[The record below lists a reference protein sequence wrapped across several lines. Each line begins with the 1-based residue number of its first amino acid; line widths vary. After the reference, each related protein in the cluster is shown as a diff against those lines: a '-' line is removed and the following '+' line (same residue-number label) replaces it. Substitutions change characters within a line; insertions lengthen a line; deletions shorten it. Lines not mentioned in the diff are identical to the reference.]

1 MGLNRFMR
9 AMMVVFITAN
19 CITINPDIIFAATD
33 SEDSSLNTDE
43 WEEEKTEEQP
53 SEVNTGPR
61 YETAREVSS
70 RDIEELEKSNKVKNT
85 NKADLIAMLK
95 AKAEKGPNINNNN
108 SEQSENV
115 AINEEASG
123 SDRPAIQ
130 VERRHPGLP
139 SDSAAEIK
147 KRRKAIAS
155 SDSELESLTYPDKP
169 TKATKKK
176 VAKAS
181 VTDTSESDLDSS
193 MQSADESTP
202 QPLKA
207 NQQPFFPKVFK
218 KIKDAGKW
226 VRDKIDENPE
236 VKKAIVDKSAGLID
250 QLLTKKKNEEVNAS
264 DFPPPPTDEELRLA
278 LPETPML
285 LGFNAPATSE
295 PSSFEFPPPPTD
307 EELRL
312 ALPETPM
319 LLGFNAPATSEPSSF
334 EFPPPPT
341 DEELR
346 LALPET
352 PMLLGFNAPAT
363 SEPSSFEFPPPPTED
378 ELEIMRETAPSLD
391 SSFTSGDLASLRSA
405 INRHSQN
412 FSDFPPMPTE
422 EELNGRGG
430 IPTSEEFSSLNSGD
444 FTDDENSETTE
455 EEIDRLADLR
465 DRGTG
470 KHSRNA
476 GFLPLNPFTS
486 SPVPSLTPKVPKI
499 SAPALITDITK
510 KAPFKNPPQ
519 PLNVFNKKTTTK
531 TAPKKI
537 TPVNTA
543 PKLAALPI
551 TKAQETE
558 LGENK
563 APFIEKQAETNNRPI
578 DMPSLP
584 VIQKEVTERNK
595 EEMKPQ
601 TEEKVV
607 GESEPA
613 NNVNGK
619 KRSAGIEE
627 GKLIAKSA
635 EDEKA
640 KEEPV
645 NHTTLILAML
655 AIGVFSLGAVIKI
668 IQLRK
673 NS

>member
-95 AKAEKGPNINNNN
+95 AKEEKGPNINNNN
-108 SEQSENV
+108 SEQTENA

-123 SDRPAIQ
+123 ADRPAIQ

-155 SDSELESLTYPDKP
+155 SDSELESLTYLDKP
-169 TKATKKK
+169 TKANKKK
-176 VAKAS
+176 VAKELVA
-181 VTDTSESDLDSS
+181 DASESDLDSS
-193 MQSADESTP
+193 MQSADESSP

-218 KIKDAGKW
+218 KIKDAGRW

-285 LGFNAPATSE
+285 LGFNAPATS
-295 PSSFEFPPPPTD
+295 
-307 EELRL
+307 
-312 ALPETPM
+312 
-319 LLGFNAPATSEPSSF
+319 GPSSF

-405 INRHSQN
+405 INRHSEN
-412 FSDFPPMPTE
+412 FSDFPPIPTE

-430 IPTSEEFSSLNSGD
+430 RSTSEEFSSLNSGD

-486 SPVPSLTPKVPKI
+486 SPVPSLSPKVSKI
-499 SAPALITDITK
+499 SAPALISDITK

-531 TAPKKI
+531 TASKKI
-537 TPVNTA
+537 TPVNTS

-551 TKAQETE
+551 TKAQETA

-563 APFIEKQAETNNRPI
+563 APFREKRAEPNNQPI

-584 VIQKEVTERNK
+584 VIQKEVTEKNK

-601 TEEKVV
+601 TEEKMV

-640 KEEPV
+640 KEESA

-655 AIGVFSLGAVIKI
+655 AMGVFSLGAFIKI

>member
-108 SEQSENV
+108 SEQSDNV

-295 PSSFEFPPPPTD
+295 PSSFEFPPPPT
-307 EELRL
+307 
-312 ALPETPM
+312 
-319 LLGFNAPATSEPSSF
+319 
-334 EFPPPPT
+334 
-341 DEELR
+341 
-346 LALPET
+346 
-352 PMLLGFNAPAT
+352 
-363 SEPSSFEFPPPPTED
+363 ED
-378 ELEIMRETAPSLD
+378 ELEVMRETAPSLD

-412 FSDFPPMPTE
+412 FSDFPLMPTE

-486 SPVPSLTPKVPKI
+486 SPVPSLSPKVSKI

-551 TKAQETE
+551 TKAQETA

>member
-341 DEELR
+341 
-346 LALPET
+346 
-352 PMLLGFNAPAT
+352 
-363 SEPSSFEFPPPPTED
+363 ED

-412 FSDFPPMPTE
+412 FFDFPPIPTE

-551 TKAQETE
+551 TKAQETA

-601 TEEKVV
+601 TEGKVV

-645 NHTTLILAML
+645 NHTTLILAMF

>member
-53 SEVNTGPR
+53 SEVNTGTR

-70 RDIEELEKSNKVKNT
+70 RDIKELEKSNKVRNT

-108 SEQSENV
+108 SEQTENA

-123 SDRPAIQ
+123 ADRPAIQ

-169 TKATKKK
+169 TKVNKKK
-176 VAKAS
+176 VAKES
-181 VTDTSESDLDSS
+181 VADASESDLDSS
-193 MQSADESTP
+193 MQSADESSP

-250 QLLTKKKNEEVNAS
+250 QLLTKKKSEEVNAS

-341 DEELR
+341 
-346 LALPET
+346 
-352 PMLLGFNAPAT
+352 
-363 SEPSSFEFPPPPTED
+363 ED
-378 ELEIMRETAPSLD
+378 ELEIIRETASSLD
-391 SSFTSGDLASLRSA
+391 SSFTRGDLASLRNA

-412 FSDFPPMPTE
+412 FSDFPPIPTE

-430 IPTSEEFSSLNSGD
+430 RPTSEEFSSLNSGD

-476 GFLPLNPFTS
+476 GFLPLNPFAS
-486 SPVPSLTPKVPKI
+486 SPVPSLSPKVSKI
-499 SAPALITDITK
+499 SAPALISDITK
-510 KAPFKNPPQ
+510 KAPFKNPSQ

-531 TAPKKI
+531 TVTKKP
-537 TPVNTA
+537 TPVKTA
-543 PKLAALPI
+543 PKLAELPA
-551 TKAQETE
+551 TKPQETV
-558 LGENK
+558 LRENK
-563 APFIEKQAETNNRPI
+563 TPFIEKQAETNKQSIN
-578 DMPSLP
+578 MPSLP
-584 VIQKEVTERNK
+584 VIQKEATESDK

-601 TEEKVV
+601 TEEKMVE
-607 GESEPA
+607 ESESA
-613 NNVNGK
+613 NNANGK
-619 KRSAGIEE
+619 NRSAGIEE

-640 KEEPV
+640 KEEPG

-655 AIGVFSLGAVIKI
+655 AIGVFSLGAFIKI

-673 NS
+673 NN

>member
-1 MGLNRFMR
+1 MR

-108 SEQSENV
+108 SEQSDNV

-264 DFPPPPTDEELRLA
+264 
-278 LPETPML
+278 
-285 LGFNAPATSE
+285 G
-295 PSSFEFPPPPTD
+295 
-307 EELRL
+307 
-312 ALPETPM
+312 
-319 LLGFNAPATSEPSSF
+319 
-334 EFPPPPT
+334 FPPPPT

-412 FSDFPPMPTE
+412 FSDFPPIPTE

-601 TEEKVV
+601 TEGKVV

>member
-1 MGLNRFMR
+1 MR

-70 RDIEELEKSNKVKNT
+70 RDIKELEKSNKVRNT

-95 AKAEKGPNINNNN
+95 EKAEKGPNNNNN
-108 SEQSENV
+108 NGEQTGNV
-115 AINEEASG
+115 ATNEEASG
-123 SDRPAIQ
+123 VDRPALQ
-130 VERRHPGLP
+130 VERRHPGLS

-169 TKATKKK
+169 TKVNKKK
-176 VAKAS
+176 VAKES
-181 VTDTSESDLDSS
+181 VADASESDLDSS
-193 MQSADESTP
+193 MQSADESSP

-250 QLLTKKKNEEVNAS
+250 QLLTKKKSEEVNAS

-285 LGFNAPATSE
+285 LGFNAP
-295 PSSFEFPPPPTD
+295 
-307 EELRL
+307 
-312 ALPETPM
+312 TP
-319 LLGFNAPATSEPSSF
+319 
-334 EFPPPPT
+334 
-341 DEELR
+341 
-346 LALPET
+346 
-352 PMLLGFNAPAT
+352 

-405 INRHSQN
+405 INRHSEN
-412 FSDFPPMPTE
+412 FSDFPPIPTE

-430 IPTSEEFSSLNSGD
+430 RPTSEEFSSLNSGD

-476 GFLPLNPFTS
+476 GFLPLNPFIS

-499 SAPALITDITK
+499 SAPALISDITK
-510 KAPFKNPPQ
+510 KAPFKNPSQ

-531 TAPKKI
+531 TVTKKP
-537 TPVNTA
+537 TPVKTA
-543 PKLAALPI
+543 PKLAELPA
-551 TKAQETE
+551 TKPQETV
-558 LGENK
+558 LRENK
-563 APFIEKQAETNNRPI
+563 TPFIEKQAETNKQSIN
-578 DMPSLP
+578 MPSLP
-584 VIQKEVTERNK
+584 VIQKEATESDK

-601 TEEKVV
+601 TEEKMVE
-607 GESEPA
+607 ESESA
-613 NNVNGK
+613 NNANGK
-619 KRSAGIEE
+619 NRSAGIEE

-640 KEEPV
+640 KEEPG

-655 AIGVFSLGAVIKI
+655 AIGVFSLGAFIKI

-673 NS
+673 NN

>member
-1 MGLNRFMR
+1 
-9 AMMVVFITAN
+9 MMVVFITAN

-108 SEQSENV
+108 SEQSDNV

-123 SDRPAIQ
+123 SDRTAIQ

-295 PSSFEFPPPPTD
+295 PSSFEFPPPPT
-307 EELRL
+307 
-312 ALPETPM
+312 
-319 LLGFNAPATSEPSSF
+319 
-334 EFPPPPT
+334 
-341 DEELR
+341 
-346 LALPET
+346 
-352 PMLLGFNAPAT
+352 
-363 SEPSSFEFPPPPTED
+363 ED

-412 FSDFPPMPTE
+412 FSDFPPIPTE

-551 TKAQETE
+551 TKAQETA

-601 TEEKVV
+601 TEGKVV

>member
-1 MGLNRFMR
+1 MR

-108 SEQSENV
+108 SEQTENA

-123 SDRPAIQ
+123 ADRPAIQ

-155 SDSELESLTYPDKP
+155 SDSELESLTYLDKP
-169 TKATKKK
+169 TKANKKK
-176 VAKAS
+176 VAKES
-181 VTDTSESDLDSS
+181 VADASESDLDSS
-193 MQSADESTP
+193 MQSADESSP

-264 DFPPPPTDEELRLA
+264 DFPPL
-278 LPETPML
+278 
-285 LGFNAPATSE
+285 
-295 PSSFEFPPPPTD
+295 PTD

-378 ELEIMRETAPSLD
+378 ELEIIRETASSLD
-391 SSFTSGDLASLRSA
+391 SSFTRGDLASLRNA

-412 FSDFPPMPTE
+412 FSDFPPIPTE

-430 IPTSEEFSSLNSGD
+430 RPTSEEFSSLNSGD

-486 SPVPSLTPKVPKI
+486 SPVPSLSPKVSKI
-499 SAPALITDITK
+499 SAPALISDITK
-510 KAPFKNPPQ
+510 KAPFKNPSQ

-531 TAPKKI
+531 TVTKKP
-537 TPVNTA
+537 TPVKTA
-543 PKLAALPI
+543 PKLAELPA
-551 TKAQETE
+551 TKPQETV
-558 LGENK
+558 LRENK
-563 APFIEKQAETNNRPI
+563 TPFIEKQAETNKQSIN
-578 DMPSLP
+578 MPSLP
-584 VIQKEVTERNK
+584 VIQKEATESDK

-601 TEEKVV
+601 TEEKMVE
-607 GESEPA
+607 ESESA
-613 NNVNGK
+613 NNANGK
-619 KRSAGIEE
+619 NRSAGIEE

-640 KEEPV
+640 KEGPG

-655 AIGVFSLGAVIKI
+655 AIGVFSLGAFIKI

-673 NS
+673 NN

>member
-9 AMMVVFITAN
+9 AMMVVFITVN

-70 RDIEELEKSNKVKNT
+70 RDIKELEKSNKVRNT

-108 SEQSENV
+108 SEQTENA

-123 SDRPAIQ
+123 ADRPAIQ

-169 TKATKKK
+169 TKVNKKK
-176 VAKAS
+176 VAKES
-181 VTDTSESDLDSS
+181 VADASESDLDSS
-193 MQSADESTP
+193 MQSADESSP

-250 QLLTKKKNEEVNAS
+250 QLLTKKKSEEVNAS

-285 LGFNAPATSE
+285 LGFNAPT
-295 PSSFEFPPPPTD
+295 
-307 EELRL
+307 
-312 ALPETPM
+312 
-319 LLGFNAPATSEPSSF
+319 TSEPSSF

-405 INRHSQN
+405 INRHSEN
-412 FSDFPPMPTE
+412 FSDFPPIPTE

-430 IPTSEEFSSLNSGD
+430 RPTSEEFSSLNSGD

-476 GFLPLNPFTS
+476 GFLPLNPFIS

-499 SAPALITDITK
+499 SAPALISDITK
-510 KAPFKNPPQ
+510 KAPFKNPSQ

-531 TAPKKI
+531 TVTKKP
-537 TPVNTA
+537 TPVKTA
-543 PKLAALPI
+543 PKLAELPA
-551 TKAQETE
+551 TKPQETV
-558 LGENK
+558 LRENK
-563 APFIEKQAETNNRPI
+563 TPFIEKQAETNKQSIN
-578 DMPSLP
+578 MPSLP
-584 VIQKEVTERNK
+584 VIQKEATESDK

-601 TEEKVV
+601 TEEKMVE
-607 GESEPA
+607 ESESA
-613 NNVNGK
+613 NNANGK
-619 KRSAGIEE
+619 NRSAGIEE

-640 KEEPV
+640 KEEPG

-655 AIGVFSLGAVIKI
+655 AIGVFSLGAFIKI

-673 NS
+673 NN

>member
-1 MGLNRFMR
+1 M
-9 AMMVVFITAN
+9 
-19 CITINPDIIFAATD
+19 TD

-53 SEVNTGPR
+53 SEINTGPR

-85 NKADLIAMLK
+85 NKADLIAMLQ

-108 SEQSENV
+108 SEQTENA

-123 SDRPAIQ
+123 ADRPAIQ

-155 SDSELESLTYPDKP
+155 SDSELESLTYLDKP
-169 TKATKKK
+169 TKANKKK
-176 VAKAS
+176 VAKES
-181 VTDTSESDLDSS
+181 VADASESDLDSS
-193 MQSADESTP
+193 MQSADESSP

-250 QLLTKKKNEEVNAS
+250 QLLTKKKKEEVNAS
-264 DFPPPPTDEELRLA
+264 D
-278 LPETPML
+278 
-285 LGFNAPATSE
+285 
-295 PSSFEFPPPPTD
+295 
-307 EELRL
+307 
-312 ALPETPM
+312 
-319 LLGFNAPATSEPSSF
+319 
-334 EFPPPPT
+334 FPPPPT

-405 INRHSQN
+405 INRHSEN
-412 FSDFPPMPTE
+412 FSDFPPIPTE

-430 IPTSEEFSSLNSGD
+430 RPTSEEFSSLNSGD

-486 SPVPSLTPKVPKI
+486 SPVPSLSPKVSKK
-499 SAPALITDITK
+499 SAPALISDTTK

-531 TAPKKI
+531 TAPQKI

-551 TKAQETE
+551 TKAQETA

-578 DMPSLP
+578 DMPNLP

-601 TEEKVV
+601 TEGKMV

-640 KEEPV
+640 KEEPA

-655 AIGVFSLGAVIKI
+655 AMGVFSLGAFIKI

>member
-19 CITINPDIIFAATD
+19 CITINPDIIFAAID

-85 NKADLIAMLK
+85 NKADLIAMLQ

-108 SEQSENV
+108 SEQTENV

-123 SDRPAIQ
+123 ADRPAIQ
-130 VERRHPGLP
+130 VERRHPGLS

-169 TKATKKK
+169 TKANKKK
-176 VAKAS
+176 VAKEPVA
-181 VTDTSESDLDSS
+181 DASESDLDSS
-193 MQSADESTP
+193 MQSADESSP

-250 QLLTKKKNEEVNAS
+250 QLLTKKKKEEVNAS

-285 LGFNAPATSE
+285 LGFNAPDTSE

-319 LLGFNAPATSEPSSF
+319 LLGFNAPV
-334 EFPPPPT
+334 
-341 DEELR
+341 
-346 LALPET
+346 
-352 PMLLGFNAPAT
+352 T

-378 ELEIMRETAPSLD
+378 ELEIIRETAPSLD

-405 INRHSQN
+405 INRHSEN
-412 FSDFPPMPTE
+412 FSDFPPIPTE

-430 IPTSEEFSSLNSGD
+430 RPTSEEFSSLNSGD

-486 SPVPSLTPKVPKI
+486 SPVPSLSPRVSKK
-499 SAPALITDITK
+499 SAPALISDTTK

-531 TAPKKI
+531 TAPQKI

-551 TKAQETE
+551 TKAQETA

-578 DMPSLP
+578 DMPNLP

-601 TEEKVV
+601 TEGKMV

-640 KEEPV
+640 KEEPA

-655 AIGVFSLGAVIKI
+655 AMGVFSLGAFIKI

>member
-1 MGLNRFMR
+1 MR

-123 SDRPAIQ
+123 SARPAIQ

-295 PSSFEFPPPPTD
+295 
-307 EELRL
+307 
-312 ALPETPM
+312 A
-319 LLGFNAPATSEPSSF
+319 
-334 EFPPPPT
+334 
-341 DEELR
+341 
-346 LALPET
+346 
-352 PMLLGFNAPAT
+352 
-363 SEPSSFEFPPPPTED
+363 SSFEFPPPPTED

-412 FSDFPPMPTE
+412 FSDFPPIPTE

-551 TKAQETE
+551 TKAQETA

>member
-108 SEQSENV
+108 SEQTENA

-123 SDRPAIQ
+123 ADRPAIQ

-155 SDSELESLTYPDKP
+155 SDSELESLTYLDKP
-169 TKATKKK
+169 TKANKKK
-176 VAKAS
+176 VAKES
-181 VTDTSESDLDSS
+181 VADASESDLDSS
-193 MQSADESTP
+193 MQSADESSP

-250 QLLTKKKNEEVNAS
+250 QLLTKKKSEEVNAS

-285 LGFNAPATSE
+285 LGFNAPT
-295 PSSFEFPPPPTD
+295 
-307 EELRL
+307 
-312 ALPETPM
+312 
-319 LLGFNAPATSEPSSF
+319 
-334 EFPPPPT
+334 
-341 DEELR
+341 
-346 LALPET
+346 
-352 PMLLGFNAPAT
+352 T

-405 INRHSQN
+405 INRHSEN
-412 FSDFPPMPTE
+412 FSDFPPIPTE

-430 IPTSEEFSSLNSGD
+430 RPTSEEFSSLNSGD

-476 GFLPLNPFTS
+476 GFLPLNPFIS

-499 SAPALITDITK
+499 SAPALISDITK
-510 KAPFKNPPQ
+510 KTPFKNPSQ

-531 TAPKKI
+531 TVTKKP
-537 TPVNTA
+537 TPVKTA
-543 PKLAALPI
+543 PKLAELPA
-551 TKAQETE
+551 TKPQETV
-558 LGENK
+558 LRENK
-563 APFIEKQAETNNRPI
+563 TPFIEKQAETNKQSIN
-578 DMPSLP
+578 MPSLP
-584 VIQKEVTERNK
+584 VIQKEATESDK

-601 TEEKVV
+601 TEEKMVE
-607 GESEPA
+607 ESESA
-613 NNVNGK
+613 NNANGK
-619 KRSAGIEE
+619 NRSAGIEE

-640 KEEPV
+640 KEEPG

-655 AIGVFSLGAVIKI
+655 AIGVFSLGAFIKI

-673 NS
+673 NN

>member
-295 PSSFEFPPPPTD
+295 PSSFEFPPPPT
-307 EELRL
+307 
-312 ALPETPM
+312 
-319 LLGFNAPATSEPSSF
+319 
-334 EFPPPPT
+334 
-341 DEELR
+341 
-346 LALPET
+346 
-352 PMLLGFNAPAT
+352 
-363 SEPSSFEFPPPPTED
+363 ED

-412 FSDFPPMPTE
+412 FSDFPPMPTV

-486 SPVPSLTPKVPKI
+486 SPVPSLSPKVSKI

-551 TKAQETE
+551 TKAQETA

-595 EEMKPQ
+595 EEMKSQ

>member
-1 MGLNRFMR
+1 MR

-43 WEEEKTEEQP
+43 WEEEKIEEQP

-108 SEQSENV
+108 SEQTENA

-123 SDRPAIQ
+123 ADRPAIQ
-130 VERRHPGLP
+130 VERRHPGLS

-169 TKATKKK
+169 TKANKKK
-176 VAKAS
+176 VAKES
-181 VTDTSESDLDSS
+181 VADASESELDSS
-193 MQSADESTP
+193 MQSADESSP

-236 VKKAIVDKSAGLID
+236 VKKAIIDKSAGLID

-278 LPETPML
+278 LPE
-285 LGFNAPATSE
+285 N
-295 PSSFEFPPPPTD
+295 
-307 EELRL
+307 
-312 ALPETPM
+312 
-319 LLGFNAPATSEPSSF
+319 
-334 EFPPPPT
+334 
-341 DEELR
+341 
-346 LALPET
+346 

-405 INRHSQN
+405 INRHSEN
-412 FSDFPPMPTE
+412 FSDFPPIPTE

-430 IPTSEEFSSLNSGD
+430 RPTSEEFSSLNSGD

-486 SPVPSLTPKVPKI
+486 SPVPSLSPKVSKI
-499 SAPALITDITK
+499 SAPALISDITK

-531 TAPKKI
+531 TASKKI
-537 TPVNTA
+537 TPVNTS

-551 TKAQETE
+551 TKAQETA

-563 APFIEKQAETNNRPI
+563 APFIEKQAEPNNQPI

-584 VIQKEVTERNK
+584 VIQKEDTERNK

-601 TEEKVV
+601 TEEKMV

-640 KEEPV
+640 KEEPA

-655 AIGVFSLGAVIKI
+655 AMGMFSLGAFIKI

>member
-108 SEQSENV
+108 SEQSDNV

-295 PSSFEFPPPPTD
+295 PSSFEFPPPPT
-307 EELRL
+307 
-312 ALPETPM
+312 
-319 LLGFNAPATSEPSSF
+319 
-334 EFPPPPT
+334 
-341 DEELR
+341 
-346 LALPET
+346 
-352 PMLLGFNAPAT
+352 
-363 SEPSSFEFPPPPTED
+363 ED

-412 FSDFPPMPTE
+412 FSDFPLMPTE

-486 SPVPSLTPKVPKI
+486 SPVPSLSPKVSKI

-551 TKAQETE
+551 TKAQETA

-601 TEEKVV
+601 TEEKMV

>member
-53 SEVNTGPR
+53 SEINTGPR

-70 RDIEELEKSNKVKNT
+70 RDIKELEKSNKVKDA

-95 AKAEKGPNINNNN
+95 AKAEKGPNNNNNNNNN
-108 SEQSENV
+108 SEQSGNV

-123 SDRPAIQ
+123 ADRPTLQ
-130 VERRHPGLP
+130 VERRHPGLS

-155 SDSELESLTYPDKP
+155 SDSELESLTYPDKT
-169 TKATKKK
+169 TKTNKKK
-176 VAKAS
+176 VAKESIVDA
-181 VTDTSESDLDSS
+181 SESDLDSS

-236 VKKAIVDKSAGLID
+236 VKKAIVDKGAGLID
-250 QLLTKKKNEEVNAS
+250 QLLTKKKSEEVNAS

-285 LGFNAPATSE
+285 LGFNASTTSE

-307 EELRL
+307 
-312 ALPETPM
+312 
-319 LLGFNAPATSEPSSF
+319 G
-334 EFPPPPT
+334 
-341 DEELR
+341 
-346 LALPET
+346 
-352 PMLLGFNAPAT
+352 
-363 SEPSSFEFPPPPTED
+363 
-378 ELEIMRETAPSLD
+378 ELEIMRETASSLD
-391 SSFTSGDLASLRSA
+391 SSFTRGDLASLRSA

-412 FSDFPPMPTE
+412 FSDFPPIPTE
-422 EELNGRGG
+422 EELNGRGDR
-430 IPTSEEFSSLNSGD
+430 PTSEEFSSLDSGD

-486 SPVPSLTPKVPKI
+486 SPVPSLSPKVPKI
-499 SAPALITDITK
+499 SAPALVSDITK
-510 KAPFKNPPQ
+510 KAPFKNPSQ
-519 PLNVFNKKTTTK
+519 PLNVFNKKNTTT
-531 TAPKKI
+531 TVLKKI
-537 TPVNTA
+537 TPVNIA
-543 PKLAALPI
+543 PKLATLPT
-551 TKAQETE
+551 TKPQETAI
-558 LGENK
+558 GENQ
-563 APFIEKQAETNNRPI
+563 APFKEKQADTNNQPI

-601 TEEKVV
+601 TEEKMV

-613 NNVNGK
+613 NDVNGK
-619 KRSAGIEE
+619 KRSAGMEE

-635 EDEKA
+635 EDEKV
-640 KEEPV
+640 KEEPA

-655 AIGVFSLGAVIKI
+655 AIGVFSLGAFIKI

>member
-70 RDIEELEKSNKVKNT
+70 RDIKELEKSNKVRNT

-95 AKAEKGPNINNNN
+95 EKAEKGPNNNNN
-108 SEQSENV
+108 NGEQTGNV

-123 SDRPAIQ
+123 VDRPTLQ
-130 VERRHPGLP
+130 VERRHPGLS

-169 TKATKKK
+169 TKANKRK
-176 VAKAS
+176 VAKES
-181 VTDTSESDLDSS
+181 VVDASESDLDSS

-207 NQQPFFPKVFK
+207 NQKPFFPKVFK

-250 QLLTKKKNEEVNAS
+250 QLLTKKKSEEVNAS

-285 LGFNAPATSE
+285 LGFNAP
-295 PSSFEFPPPPTD
+295 
-307 EELRL
+307 
-312 ALPETPM
+312 TP
-319 LLGFNAPATSEPSSF
+319 
-334 EFPPPPT
+334 
-341 DEELR
+341 
-346 LALPET
+346 
-352 PMLLGFNAPAT
+352 

-378 ELEIMRETAPSLD
+378 ELEIIRETASSLD
-391 SSFTSGDLASLRSA
+391 SSFTRGDLASLRNA

-412 FSDFPPMPTE
+412 FSDFPPIPTE
-422 EELNGRGG
+422 EELNGGG
-430 IPTSEEFSSLNSGD
+430 DRPTSEGFSSMNSGD

-476 GFLPLNPFTS
+476 GFLPLNPFIS

-499 SAPALITDITK
+499 SAPALISDITK
-510 KAPFKNPPQ
+510 KAPFKNPSQ

-531 TAPKKI
+531 TVTKKP
-537 TPVNTA
+537 TPVKTA
-543 PKLAALPI
+543 PKLAELPA
-551 TKAQETE
+551 TKPQETV
-558 LGENK
+558 LRENK
-563 APFIEKQAETNNRPI
+563 TPFIEKQAETNKQSIN
-578 DMPSLP
+578 MPSLP
-584 VIQKEVTERNK
+584 VIQKEATESDK

-601 TEEKVV
+601 TEEKMVE
-607 GESEPA
+607 ESESA
-613 NNVNGK
+613 NNANGK
-619 KRSAGIEE
+619 NRSAGIEE

-640 KEEPV
+640 KEEPG

-655 AIGVFSLGAVIKI
+655 AIGVFSLGAFIKI

-673 NS
+673 NN

>member
-108 SEQSENV
+108 SEQTENA
-115 AINEEASG
+115 AINEEASEA
-123 SDRPAIQ
+123 DRPAIQ
-130 VERRHPGLP
+130 VERRHPGLS

-155 SDSELESLTYPDKP
+155 SDSELESLTYLDKP
-169 TKATKKK
+169 TKANKKK
-176 VAKAS
+176 VAKELVA
-181 VTDTSESDLDSS
+181 DASESDLDSS
-193 MQSADESTP
+193 MQSADESSP

-250 QLLTKKKNEEVNAS
+250 QLLTKKKNEEVNAL
-264 DFPPPPTDEELRLA
+264 DFPAPPTDEELRLA

-285 LGFNAPATSE
+285 LGFNAPVTSE
-295 PSSFEFPPPPTD
+295 PSSFEFPPPTD

-312 ALPETPM
+312 ALPETPK
-319 LLGFNAPATSEPSSF
+319 LLGFNAPV
-334 EFPPPPT
+334 
-341 DEELR
+341 
-346 LALPET
+346 
-352 PMLLGFNAPAT
+352 T

-378 ELEIMRETAPSLD
+378 ELEIMRGTAPSLD

-412 FSDFPPMPTE
+412 FSDFPPIPTE

-430 IPTSEEFSSLNSGD
+430 RPTSEEFSSLNSGD

-486 SPVPSLTPKVPKI
+486 SPVPSLSPKVSKI
-499 SAPALITDITK
+499 SAPALISDITK
-510 KAPFKNPPQ
+510 KTPFKNPPQ
-519 PLNVFNKKTTTK
+519 PLNVFNKKTATK
-531 TAPKKI
+531 TASKKI

-551 TKAQETE
+551 TKAQETA

-563 APFIEKQAETNNRPI
+563 APFIEKQAEPNNQPI

-601 TEEKVV
+601 TEEKMV

-640 KEEPV
+640 KEEPA

-655 AIGVFSLGAVIKI
+655 AMGVFSLGAFIKI

>member
-1 MGLNRFMR
+1 MR

-108 SEQSENV
+108 SEQSDNV

-295 PSSFEFPPPPTD
+295 PSSFEFPPPPT
-307 EELRL
+307 
-312 ALPETPM
+312 
-319 LLGFNAPATSEPSSF
+319 
-334 EFPPPPT
+334 
-341 DEELR
+341 
-346 LALPET
+346 
-352 PMLLGFNAPAT
+352 
-363 SEPSSFEFPPPPTED
+363 ED

-412 FSDFPPMPTE
+412 FSDFPPIPTE

>member
-264 DFPPPPTDEELRLA
+264 
-278 LPETPML
+278 
-285 LGFNAPATSE
+285 G
-295 PSSFEFPPPPTD
+295 
-307 EELRL
+307 
-312 ALPETPM
+312 
-319 LLGFNAPATSEPSSF
+319 
-334 EFPPPPT
+334 FPPPPT

-405 INRHSQN
+405 INRHSQK
-412 FSDFPPMPTE
+412 FSDFPPIPTE

-601 TEEKVV
+601 TEGKVV

>member
-123 SDRPAIQ
+123 SARPAIQ

-181 VTDTSESDLDSS
+181 FTDTSESDLDSS

-295 PSSFEFPPPPTD
+295 PSSFEFPPPPT
-307 EELRL
+307 
-312 ALPETPM
+312 
-319 LLGFNAPATSEPSSF
+319 
-334 EFPPPPT
+334 
-341 DEELR
+341 
-346 LALPET
+346 
-352 PMLLGFNAPAT
+352 
-363 SEPSSFEFPPPPTED
+363 ED

-412 FSDFPPMPTE
+412 FSDFPPIPTE

-551 TKAQETE
+551 TKAQETA

>member
-1 MGLNRFMR
+1 MR

-108 SEQSENV
+108 SEQTENA

-123 SDRPAIQ
+123 ADRPAKQ
-130 VERRHPGLP
+130 MERRHPGLS

-169 TKATKKK
+169 TKANKRK
-176 VAKAS
+176 VAKES
-181 VTDTSESDLDSS
+181 VVDASESDLDSS

-207 NQQPFFPKVFK
+207 NQKPFFPKVFK
-218 KIKDAGKW
+218 KIKEAGKW

-250 QLLTKKKNEEVNAS
+250 QLLTKKKSEEVNAS

-285 LGFNAPATSE
+285 LGFNAP
-295 PSSFEFPPPPTD
+295 
-307 EELRL
+307 
-312 ALPETPM
+312 TP
-319 LLGFNAPATSEPSSF
+319 
-334 EFPPPPT
+334 
-341 DEELR
+341 
-346 LALPET
+346 
-352 PMLLGFNAPAT
+352 

-378 ELEIMRETAPSLD
+378 ELEIIRETASSLD
-391 SSFTSGDLASLRSA
+391 SSFTRGDLASLRNA

-412 FSDFPPMPTE
+412 FSDFPPIPTE
-422 EELNGRGG
+422 EELNGGG
-430 IPTSEEFSSLNSGD
+430 DRPTSEGFSSMNSGD

-476 GFLPLNPFTS
+476 GFLPLNPFIS

-499 SAPALITDITK
+499 SAPALISDITK
-510 KAPFKNPPQ
+510 KAPFKNPSQ

-531 TAPKKI
+531 TVTKKP
-537 TPVNTA
+537 TPVKTA
-543 PKLAALPI
+543 PKLAELPA
-551 TKAQETE
+551 TKPQETV
-558 LGENK
+558 LRENK
-563 APFIEKQAETNNRPI
+563 TPFIEKQAETNKQSIN
-578 DMPSLP
+578 MPSLP
-584 VIQKEVTERNK
+584 VIQKEATESDK

-601 TEEKVV
+601 TEEKMVE
-607 GESEPA
+607 ESESA
-613 NNVNGK
+613 NNANGK
-619 KRSAGIEE
+619 NRSAGIEE

-640 KEEPV
+640 KEEPG

-655 AIGVFSLGAVIKI
+655 AIGVFSLGAFIKI

-673 NS
+673 NN

>member
-1 MGLNRFMR
+1 MR

-108 SEQSENV
+108 SEQSDNV

-226 VRDKIDENPE
+226 IRDKIDENPE

-264 DFPPPPTDEELRLA
+264 D
-278 LPETPML
+278 
-285 LGFNAPATSE
+285 
-295 PSSFEFPPPPTD
+295 
-307 EELRL
+307 
-312 ALPETPM
+312 
-319 LLGFNAPATSEPSSF
+319 
-334 EFPPPPT
+334 FPPPPT

-412 FSDFPPMPTE
+412 FSDFPPIPTE

-551 TKAQETE
+551 TKAQETA

-601 TEEKVV
+601 TEGKVV

-613 NNVNGK
+613 NNVNEK

>member
-202 QPLKA
+202 QPLKT

-264 DFPPPPTDEELRLA
+264 D
-278 LPETPML
+278 
-285 LGFNAPATSE
+285 
-295 PSSFEFPPPPTD
+295 FPPPPTD

-455 EEIDRLADLR
+455 EEIDRLTDLR

-486 SPVPSLTPKVPKI
+486 SPVPSLTPKVSKI
-499 SAPALITDITK
+499 SAPALITDVTK

>member
-295 PSSFEFPPPPTD
+295 PSSFEFPPPPT
-307 EELRL
+307 
-312 ALPETPM
+312 
-319 LLGFNAPATSEPSSF
+319 
-334 EFPPPPT
+334 
-341 DEELR
+341 
-346 LALPET
+346 
-352 PMLLGFNAPAT
+352 
-363 SEPSSFEFPPPPTED
+363 ED

-412 FSDFPPMPTE
+412 FTDFPPMPTE

-486 SPVPSLTPKVPKI
+486 SPVPSLSPKVSKI

-551 TKAQETE
+551 TKAQETA

-595 EEMKPQ
+595 EEMKSQ

>member
-70 RDIEELEKSNKVKNT
+70 RDIKELEKSNKVRNT

-95 AKAEKGPNINNNN
+95 EKAEKGPNNNNN
-108 SEQSENV
+108 NGEQTGNV

-123 SDRPAIQ
+123 VDRHTLQ

-169 TKATKKK
+169 TKVNKKK
-176 VAKAS
+176 VAKES
-181 VTDTSESDLDSS
+181 VADASESDLDSS
-193 MQSADESTP
+193 MQSADESSP

-250 QLLTKKKNEEVNAS
+250 QLLTKKKSEEVNAS

-295 PSSFEFPPPPTD
+295 PSSFEFPPPPT
-307 EELRL
+307 
-312 ALPETPM
+312 
-319 LLGFNAPATSEPSSF
+319 
-334 EFPPPPT
+334 
-341 DEELR
+341 
-346 LALPET
+346 
-352 PMLLGFNAPAT
+352 
-363 SEPSSFEFPPPPTED
+363 ED
-378 ELEIMRETAPSLD
+378 ELEIIRETASSLD
-391 SSFTSGDLASLRSA
+391 SSFTRGDLASLRNA

-412 FSDFPPMPTE
+412 FSDFPPIPTE
-422 EELNGRGG
+422 EELNGGG
-430 IPTSEEFSSLNSGD
+430 DRPTSEGFSSMNSGD

-476 GFLPLNPFTS
+476 GFLPLNPFIS

-499 SAPALITDITK
+499 SAPALISDITK
-510 KAPFKNPPQ
+510 KAPFKNPSQ

-531 TAPKKI
+531 TVTKKP
-537 TPVNTA
+537 TPVKTA
-543 PKLAALPI
+543 PKLAELPA
-551 TKAQETE
+551 TKPQETV
-558 LGENK
+558 LRENK
-563 APFIEKQAETNNRPI
+563 TPFIEKQAETNKQSIN
-578 DMPSLP
+578 MPSLP
-584 VIQKEVTERNK
+584 VIQKEATESDK

-601 TEEKVV
+601 TEEKMVE
-607 GESEPA
+607 ESESA
-613 NNVNGK
+613 NNANGK
-619 KRSAGIEE
+619 NRSAGIEE

-640 KEEPV
+640 KEEPG

-655 AIGVFSLGAVIKI
+655 AIGVFSLGAFIKI

-673 NS
+673 NN

>member
-108 SEQSENV
+108 SEQTENA

-123 SDRPAIQ
+123 ADRPAIQ

-155 SDSELESLTYPDKP
+155 SDSELESLTYLDKP
-169 TKATKKK
+169 TKANKKK

-236 VKKAIVDKSAGLID
+236 VKKAIVDKGAGLID

-264 DFPPPPTDEELRLA
+264 DFPA
-278 LPETPML
+278 
-285 LGFNAPATSE
+285 
-295 PSSFEFPPPPTD
+295 
-307 EELRL
+307 
-312 ALPETPM
+312 
-319 LLGFNAPATSEPSSF
+319 
-334 EFPPPPT
+334 PPT

-405 INRHSQN
+405 INRHSEN
-412 FSDFPPMPTE
+412 FSDFPPIPTE

-430 IPTSEEFSSLNSGD
+430 RPTSEEFSSLNSGD

-486 SPVPSLTPKVPKI
+486 SPVPSLSPKVSKI
-499 SAPALITDITK
+499 SAPALISDITK
-510 KAPFKNPPQ
+510 KAPFENPPQ

-531 TAPKKI
+531 TASKKI
-537 TPVNTA
+537 TPVNTS

-551 TKAQETE
+551 TKAQETA

-563 APFIEKQAETNNRPI
+563 APFIEKQAEPNNQPI

-601 TEEKVV
+601 TEEKMV

-640 KEEPV
+640 KEESA

-655 AIGVFSLGAVIKI
+655 AMGVFSLGAFIKI

>member
-1 MGLNRFMR
+1 MR

-53 SEVNTGPR
+53 SEVNTGSR

-108 SEQSENV
+108 SEQSDNV

-295 PSSFEFPPPPTD
+295 PSSFEFPPPPT
-307 EELRL
+307 
-312 ALPETPM
+312 
-319 LLGFNAPATSEPSSF
+319 
-334 EFPPPPT
+334 
-341 DEELR
+341 
-346 LALPET
+346 
-352 PMLLGFNAPAT
+352 
-363 SEPSSFEFPPPPTED
+363 ED

-412 FSDFPPMPTE
+412 FSDFPLMPTE

-486 SPVPSLTPKVPKI
+486 SPVPSLSPKVSKI

-551 TKAQETE
+551 TKAQETA

>member
-1 MGLNRFMR
+1 MR

-95 AKAEKGPNINNNN
+95 SKAEKGPNINNNN

-123 SDRPAIQ
+123 SARPAIQ

-295 PSSFEFPPPPTD
+295 PSSFEFPPPPT
-307 EELRL
+307 
-312 ALPETPM
+312 
-319 LLGFNAPATSEPSSF
+319 
-334 EFPPPPT
+334 
-341 DEELR
+341 
-346 LALPET
+346 
-352 PMLLGFNAPAT
+352 
-363 SEPSSFEFPPPPTED
+363 ED

-412 FSDFPPMPTE
+412 FSDFPPIPTE

-551 TKAQETE
+551 TKAQETA

>member
-95 AKAEKGPNINNNN
+95 AKAEKGPNNNNN
-108 SEQSENV
+108 NGEQTENA
-115 AINEEASG
+115 AINEEASEA
-123 SDRPAIQ
+123 DRPAIQ

-169 TKATKKK
+169 TKVNKKK
-176 VAKAS
+176 VAKES
-181 VTDTSESDLDSS
+181 VADASESDLDSS
-193 MQSADESTP
+193 MQSADESSP

-250 QLLTKKKNEEVNAS
+250 QLLTKKKSEEVNAS

-285 LGFNAPATSE
+285 LGFNAPT
-295 PSSFEFPPPPTD
+295 
-307 EELRL
+307 
-312 ALPETPM
+312 
-319 LLGFNAPATSEPSSF
+319 TSEPSSF

-405 INRHSQN
+405 INRHSEN
-412 FSDFPPMPTE
+412 FSDFPPIPTE

-430 IPTSEEFSSLNSGD
+430 RPTSEEFSSLNSGD
-444 FTDDENSETTE
+444 FTDDENSETT

-476 GFLPLNPFTS
+476 GFLPLNPFIS

-499 SAPALITDITK
+499 SAPALISDITK
-510 KAPFKNPPQ
+510 KAPFKNPSQ

-531 TAPKKI
+531 TVTKKP
-537 TPVNTA
+537 TPVKTA
-543 PKLAALPI
+543 PKLAELPA
-551 TKAQETE
+551 TKPQETV
-558 LGENK
+558 LRENK
-563 APFIEKQAETNNRPI
+563 TPFIEKQAETNKQSIN
-578 DMPSLP
+578 MPSLP
-584 VIQKEVTERNK
+584 VIQKEATESDK

-601 TEEKVV
+601 TEEKMVE
-607 GESEPA
+607 ESESA
-613 NNVNGK
+613 NNANGK
-619 KRSAGIEE
+619 NRSAGIEE

-640 KEEPV
+640 KEEPG

-655 AIGVFSLGAVIKI
+655 AIGVFSLGAFIKI

-673 NS
+673 NN

>member
-108 SEQSENV
+108 SEQSDNV

-295 PSSFEFPPPPTD
+295 PSSFEFPPPPT
-307 EELRL
+307 
-312 ALPETPM
+312 
-319 LLGFNAPATSEPSSF
+319 
-334 EFPPPPT
+334 
-341 DEELR
+341 
-346 LALPET
+346 
-352 PMLLGFNAPAT
+352 
-363 SEPSSFEFPPPPTED
+363 ED

-412 FSDFPPMPTE
+412 FSDFPLMP
-422 EELNGRGG
+422 
-430 IPTSEEFSSLNSGD
+430 
-444 FTDDENSETTE
+444 TE

-486 SPVPSLTPKVPKI
+486 SPVPSLSPKVSKI

-551 TKAQETE
+551 TKAQETA

-584 VIQKEVTERNK
+584 VIRKEVTERNK

>member
-43 WEEEKTEEQP
+43 WEEEKTEEQT

-108 SEQSENV
+108 SEQTENA

-123 SDRPAIQ
+123 ADRPAIQ

-155 SDSELESLTYPDKP
+155 SDSELESLTYLDKP

-176 VAKAS
+176 VAKES
-181 VTDTSESDLDSS
+181 VADASESDLDSS
-193 MQSADESTP
+193 MQSADESSP

-264 DFPPPPTDEELRLA
+264 DFPPLPTDEELRLA

-285 LGFNAPATSE
+285 LGFNAPT
-295 PSSFEFPPPPTD
+295 
-307 EELRL
+307 
-312 ALPETPM
+312 
-319 LLGFNAPATSEPSSF
+319 
-334 EFPPPPT
+334 
-341 DEELR
+341 
-346 LALPET
+346 
-352 PMLLGFNAPAT
+352 T

-405 INRHSQN
+405 INRHSEN
-412 FSDFPPMPTE
+412 FSDFPPIPTE

-430 IPTSEEFSSLNSGD
+430 RPTSEEFSSLNSGD

-486 SPVPSLTPKVPKI
+486 SPVPSLSPKVSKI
-499 SAPALITDITK
+499 SAPALISDITK

-531 TAPKKI
+531 TASKKI
-537 TPVNTA
+537 TPVNTS

-551 TKAQETE
+551 TKAQETA

-563 APFIEKQAETNNRPI
+563 APFREKQAEPNNQPI

-601 TEEKVV
+601 TEEKMV

-640 KEEPV
+640 KEESA

-655 AIGVFSLGAVIKI
+655 AMGVFSLGAFIKI

>member
-1 MGLNRFMR
+1 MR

-295 PSSFEFPPPPTD
+295 PSSFEFPPPPT
-307 EELRL
+307 
-312 ALPETPM
+312 
-319 LLGFNAPATSEPSSF
+319 
-334 EFPPPPT
+334 
-341 DEELR
+341 
-346 LALPET
+346 
-352 PMLLGFNAPAT
+352 
-363 SEPSSFEFPPPPTED
+363 ED

-455 EEIDRLADLR
+455 EEIDRLTDLR

-486 SPVPSLTPKVPKI
+486 SPVPSLTPKVSKI
-499 SAPALITDITK
+499 SAPALITDVTK

-519 PLNVFNKKTTTK
+519 PLNVFNKKLQRK
-531 TAPKKI
+531 QHQKKI

>member
-85 NKADLIAMLK
+85 NKADLIATLK

-108 SEQSENV
+108 SEQTENV

-123 SDRPAIQ
+123 ADRPAIQ

-169 TKATKKK
+169 TKVNKKK
-176 VAKAS
+176 VAKES
-181 VTDTSESDLDSS
+181 VADASESDLDSS
-193 MQSADESTP
+193 MQSADESSP

-250 QLLTKKKNEEVNAS
+250 QLLTKKKKEEVNAS
-264 DFPPPPTDEELRLA
+264 D
-278 LPETPML
+278 
-285 LGFNAPATSE
+285 
-295 PSSFEFPPPPTD
+295 FPPPPTD

-405 INRHSQN
+405 INRHSEN
-412 FSDFPPMPTE
+412 FSDFPPIPTE

-430 IPTSEEFSSLNSGD
+430 RPTSEEFSSLNSGD

-486 SPVPSLTPKVPKI
+486 SPVPSLSPKVSKK
-499 SAPALITDITK
+499 SAPALISDITK

-531 TAPKKI
+531 TASKKI
-537 TPVNTA
+537 TPVNTS

-551 TKAQETE
+551 TKAQETA

-563 APFIEKQAETNNRPI
+563 TPFIEKQAEPNNQPI

-601 TEEKVV
+601 TEEKMV

-640 KEEPV
+640 KEEPA

-655 AIGVFSLGAVIKI
+655 AMGVFSLGAFIKI

>member
-1 MGLNRFMR
+1 MR

-108 SEQSENV
+108 SEQSDNV

-295 PSSFEFPPPPTD
+295 PSSFEFPPPPT
-307 EELRL
+307 
-312 ALPETPM
+312 
-319 LLGFNAPATSEPSSF
+319 
-334 EFPPPPT
+334 
-341 DEELR
+341 
-346 LALPET
+346 
-352 PMLLGFNAPAT
+352 
-363 SEPSSFEFPPPPTED
+363 ED

-412 FSDFPPMPTE
+412 FSDFPLMPTE

-486 SPVPSLTPKVPKI
+486 SPVPSLSPKVSKI

-531 TAPKKI
+531 AAPKKI

-551 TKAQETE
+551 TKAQETA

-584 VIQKEVTERNK
+584 VIRKEVTERNK

>member
-108 SEQSENV
+108 SEQTENA

-123 SDRPAIQ
+123 ADRPAIQ
-130 VERRHPGLP
+130 VERRHPGLS

-155 SDSELESLTYPDKP
+155 SDSELESLTYLDKP
-169 TKATKKK
+169 TKANKKK

-236 VKKAIVDKSAGLID
+236 VKKAIVDKGAGLID

-264 DFPPPPTDEELRLA
+264 DFPA
-278 LPETPML
+278 
-285 LGFNAPATSE
+285 
-295 PSSFEFPPPPTD
+295 PPTD

-405 INRHSQN
+405 INRHSEN
-412 FSDFPPMPTE
+412 FSDFPPIPTE

-430 IPTSEEFSSLNSGD
+430 RPTSEEFSSLNSGD

-486 SPVPSLTPKVPKI
+486 SPVPSLSPKVSKK
-499 SAPALITDITK
+499 SAPALISDITK

-519 PLNVFNKKTTTK
+519 PLNVFNKKTATK
-531 TAPKKI
+531 TASKKI
-537 TPVNTA
+537 TPVNTS

-551 TKAQETE
+551 TKAQETA

-563 APFIEKQAETNNRPI
+563 APFIEKQAEPNNQPI

-601 TEEKVV
+601 TEEKMV

-640 KEEPV
+640 KEESA

-655 AIGVFSLGAVIKI
+655 AMGVFSLGAFIKI

>member
-1 MGLNRFMR
+1 MR

-19 CITINPDIIFAATD
+19 CITINPDIIFATTD
-33 SEDSSLNTDE
+33 NEDSSLNTDE

-108 SEQSENV
+108 SEQTENA

-123 SDRPAIQ
+123 VDRPAIQ

-155 SDSELESLTYPDKP
+155 SDSELESLTYLDKP
-169 TKATKKK
+169 TKANKKK

-250 QLLTKKKNEEVNAS
+250 QLLTKKKKEEVNAS
-264 DFPPPPTDEELRLA
+264 DFPA
-278 LPETPML
+278 
-285 LGFNAPATSE
+285 
-295 PSSFEFPPPPTD
+295 
-307 EELRL
+307 
-312 ALPETPM
+312 
-319 LLGFNAPATSEPSSF
+319 
-334 EFPPPPT
+334 PPT

-405 INRHSQN
+405 INRHSEN
-412 FSDFPPMPTE
+412 FSDFPPIPTE

-430 IPTSEEFSSLNSGD
+430 RPTSEEFSSLNSGD

-486 SPVPSLTPKVPKI
+486 SPVPSLSPKVSKI
-499 SAPALITDITK
+499 SAPALISDITK
-510 KAPFKNPPQ
+510 KAPFENPPQ

-531 TAPKKI
+531 TASKKI
-537 TPVNTA
+537 TPLNTS

-551 TKAQETE
+551 TKAQETA

-563 APFIEKQAETNNRPI
+563 APFREKQAEPNNQRI

-601 TEEKVV
+601 TEEKMV

-640 KEEPV
+640 KEEPA

-655 AIGVFSLGAVIKI
+655 AMGVFSLGAFIKI

>member
-1 MGLNRFMR
+1 MR

-70 RDIEELEKSNKVKNT
+70 RDIKELEKSNKVRNT

-95 AKAEKGPNINNNN
+95 EKAEKGPNNNNN
-108 SEQSENV
+108 NGEQTGNV

-123 SDRPAIQ
+123 VDRPTLQ
-130 VERRHPGLP
+130 VERRHPGLS

-169 TKATKKK
+169 TKANKRK
-176 VAKAS
+176 VAKES
-181 VTDTSESDLDSS
+181 VVDASESDLDSS

-207 NQQPFFPKVFK
+207 NQKPFFPKVFK

-250 QLLTKKKNEEVNAS
+250 QLLTKKKSEEVNAS

-285 LGFNAPATSE
+285 LGFNAP
-295 PSSFEFPPPPTD
+295 
-307 EELRL
+307 
-312 ALPETPM
+312 TP
-319 LLGFNAPATSEPSSF
+319 SEPSSF

-405 INRHSQN
+405 INRHSEN
-412 FSDFPPMPTE
+412 FSDFPPIPTE
-422 EELNGRGG
+422 GELNGGG
-430 IPTSEEFSSLNSGD
+430 DRPTSEGFSSLNSGD

-476 GFLPLNPFTS
+476 GFLPLNPFIS

-499 SAPALITDITK
+499 SAPALISDITK
-510 KAPFKNPPQ
+510 KAPFKNPSQ

-531 TAPKKI
+531 TVTKKP
-537 TPVNTA
+537 TPVKTA
-543 PKLAALPI
+543 PKLAELPA
-551 TKAQETE
+551 TKPQETV
-558 LGENK
+558 LRENK
-563 APFIEKQAETNNRPI
+563 TPFIEKQAETNKQSIN
-578 DMPSLP
+578 MPSLP
-584 VIQKEVTERNK
+584 VIQKEATESDK

-601 TEEKVV
+601 TEEKMVE
-607 GESEPA
+607 ESESA
-613 NNVNGK
+613 NNANGK
-619 KRSAGIEE
+619 NRSAGIEE

-640 KEEPV
+640 KEEPG

-655 AIGVFSLGAVIKI
+655 AIGVFSLGAFIKI

-673 NS
+673 NN

>member
-1 MGLNRFMR
+1 MR

-19 CITINPDIIFAATD
+19 CITINPDIIFATTD

-53 SEVNTGPR
+53 SEINTGPR

-70 RDIEELEKSNKVKNT
+70 RDIKELEKSNKVKDA

-95 AKAEKGPNINNNN
+95 AKAEKGPNNNNNNNNN
-108 SEQSENV
+108 SEQSGNV

-123 SDRPAIQ
+123 ADRPTLQ
-130 VERRHPGLP
+130 VERRHPGLS

-155 SDSELESLTYPDKP
+155 SDSELESLTYPDKT
-169 TKATKKK
+169 TKTNKKK
-176 VAKAS
+176 VAKESIVNA
-181 VTDTSESDLDSS
+181 SESDLDSS

-236 VKKAIVDKSAGLID
+236 VKKAIVDKGAGLID
-250 QLLTKKKNEEVNAS
+250 QLLTKKKSEEVNAS

-285 LGFNAPATSE
+285 LGFNTSTTSE

-307 EELRL
+307 
-312 ALPETPM
+312 
-319 LLGFNAPATSEPSSF
+319 G
-334 EFPPPPT
+334 
-341 DEELR
+341 
-346 LALPET
+346 
-352 PMLLGFNAPAT
+352 
-363 SEPSSFEFPPPPTED
+363 
-378 ELEIMRETAPSLD
+378 ELEIMRETASSLD
-391 SSFTSGDLASLRSA
+391 SSFTRGDLASLRSA

-412 FSDFPPMPTE
+412 FSDFPPIPTE
-422 EELNGRGG
+422 EELNGRGDR
-430 IPTSEEFSSLNSGD
+430 PTSEEFSSLDSGD

-486 SPVPSLTPKVPKI
+486 SPVPSLSPKVPKI
-499 SAPALITDITK
+499 SAPALVSDITK

-519 PLNVFNKKTTTK
+519 PLNVFNKKTTT
-531 TAPKKI
+531 TTVLKKI
-537 TPVNTA
+537 TPVNIA
-543 PKLAALPI
+543 PKLATLPT
-551 TKAQETE
+551 TKPQETAI
-558 LGENK
+558 GENQ
-563 APFIEKQAETNNRPI
+563 APFKEKQAETNNQPI

-601 TEEKVV
+601 TEEKMV

-613 NNVNGK
+613 NDVNGK
-619 KRSAGIEE
+619 KRSAGMEE

-635 EDEKA
+635 EDEKV
-640 KEEPV
+640 KEEPA

-655 AIGVFSLGAVIKI
+655 AIGVFSLGAFIKI